1 MGKYQED
8 LLMMRAQQM
17 NQVEPEKRQEQQEEQ
32 EHVQEQQQIPS
43 MSRSRVDRMAAER
56 ELMQSS
62 RQNAGYTGP
71 THRHPAPPK
80 TRPKVAPPPGRKTKS
95 SKASGNRKKASSR
108 HAARAPNSSL
118 D

>member
-1 MGKYQED
+1 
-8 LLMMRAQQM
+8 M
-17 NQVEPEKRQEQQEEQ
+17 NQVEPEEEQEQQEEQ
-32 EHVQEQQQIPS
+32 EQHEIPS

-71 THRHPAPPK
+71 THRHSAPPK
-80 TRPKVAPPPGRKTKS
+80 TRPKVASPPGRKTKS
-95 SKASGNRKKASSR
+95 SSKASSNRKASSR

-118 D
+118 DR